1 VQEVINPVSIAT
13 VLNGAE
19 PNRNGQFVVSLS
31 QVAAIDTVITYHVAG
46 TAAEDTATVLGDYT
60 ALPRTVTIPAGQ
72 LSAPIEVAV
81 IDDLALEGDETV
93 IVTLTGV
100 SGDPS
105 IVLGGS
111 NQATMNIADNG
122 SMVRYR
128 VNAGGPEIAAID
140 GGPNWLTD
148 TAFLLDAGSNTVA
161 GFPAIQPGIRVP
173 LNVPKEIFDT
183 ERFDRISA
191 TEDTE
196 MQYRFA
202 VDPGL
207 YEVRLYMGNG
217 YQGTRSAGARVFDV
231 AIEGKILSNLN
242 DIDLSRKFG
251 NAVGSMISNIVMV
264 TDSNLDIKFLHGVE
278 NPLVNGIEIIQIGDV
293 MPPAPLQPISQT
305 LSPID
310 RLTGLTSS
318 DAALSL
324 GALIDSPNSI
334 NVAETFAETS
344 VGTSIDKLVVPDM
357 TLLGTIATVDQTV
370 GISGQMLGQDFL
382 ATGGENAI
390 VGFTNSYSF
399 L

>member
-1 VQEVINPVSIAT
+1 
-13 VLNGAE
+13 
-19 PNRNGQFVVSLS
+19 
-31 QVAAIDTVITYHVAG
+31 
-46 TAAEDTATVLGDYT
+46 
-60 ALPRTVTIPAGQ
+60 
-72 LSAPIEVAV
+72 
-81 IDDLALEGDETV
+81 
-93 IVTLTGV
+93 
-100 SGDPS
+100 
-105 IVLGGS
+105 
-111 NQATMNIADNG
+111 
-122 SMVRYR
+122 